1 MPTGDGLTGT
11 VAISRSR
18 QGLIIVIGKIN
29 NFTDI
34 QRLGW
39 VFIGGG
45 MRKYFVILAS
55 SLLVTGCASV
65 PPLEFTPTNIGLSR
79 VKHDAALV
87 STSVTAASK
96 TDRKGPIDIAG
107 AENDVT
113 TMWKTALDDT
123 ILRMAIF
130 RDDSAKK
137 LSLAV
142 KILKVD
148 MPGAGFAMTTHTMAR
163 YELIDRNTG
172 DIVFSTQVET
182 DGKVPMSDNFMGAI
196 RARNSL
202 SLSVQNN
209 IGAFL
214 QQLETADLRKAM
226 FPAQQQVEQK

>member
-1 MPTGDGLTGT
+1 MK
-11 VAISRSR
+11 
-18 QGLIIVIGKIN
+18 KI
-29 NFTDI
+29 FAVSI
-34 QRLGW
+34 L
-39 VFIGGG
+39 V
-45 MRKYFVILAS
+45 MLAS
-55 SLLVTGCASV
+55 GCASV
-65 PPLEFTPTNIGLSR
+65 PPLEFTPTNIGMSR
-79 VKHDAALV
+79 LKHDAALV

-96 TDRKGPIDIAG
+96 SDRKGPIDIAG

-130 RDDSAKK
+130 RDEASKK

-148 MPGAGFAMTTHTMAR
+148 RPGAGFAMTTHTIAR

-172 DIVFSTQVET
+172 DIVFSTEVET
-182 DGKVPMSDNFMGAI
+182 DGKVPMTDNFMGAI

-209 IGAFL
+209 IASFL
-214 QQLETADLRKAM
+214 QQLETADLRKPM
-226 FPAQQQVEQK
+226 FPAQQQAEQK